1 MKTALIGIFAFAFAI
16 AANAQITLTKRTIT
30 TTGTATVAATPDK
43 ADVQL
48 GVTTQ
53 AVTAQDAST
62 QNATQVSSVLNAIR
76 GVLGA
81 NASIKTISYSLNAIY
96 NNPPLGQTAVVV
108 GYAAT
113 NIVDATMTDLTLV
126 GKVIDAGIGA
136 GANRVQGITFG
147 LQNPDPVQQ
156 QALKAAAASALT
168 QAKAIASGLGVN
180 VGNVLQASQ
189 GGSVSSGTV
198 LAGAAAAPT
207 TPIEPGAIQVTA
219 SVSIQVE
226 IT

>member
-1 MKTALIGIFAFAFAI
+1 MKTALIGIFAFAI

-62 QNATQVSSVLNAIR
+62 QNAAQVSSVLNAIR

-81 NASIKTISYSLNAIY
+81 NASIKTISYTLSAIY
-96 NNPPLGQTAVVV
+96 NNPPQGQTAVVV
-108 GYAAT
+108 GYVAT

-189 GGSVSSGTV
+189 GGSISSGTV
-198 LAGAAAAPT
+198 LAGVAAAPT
-207 TPIEPGAIQVTA
+207 TPIEPGAIQVSA
-219 SVSIQVE
+219 SVTIQVE

>member
-1 MKTALIGIFAFAFAI
+1 MKTVLIGIFAFAI

-62 QNATQVSSVLNAIR
+62 QNAAQVSSVLNAIR

-81 NASIKTISYSLNAIY
+81 NASIKTISYTLSAIY
-96 NNPPLGQTAVVV
+96 NNPPQGQTAVVV
-108 GYAAT
+108 GYVAT

-156 QALKAAAASALT
+156 QALKAAAAAALT
-168 QAKAIASGLGVN
+168 QAKTIASGLGVN

-189 GGSVSSGTV
+189 GGSISSGTV
-198 LAGAAAAPT
+198 LAGVAAAPT
-207 TPIEPGAIQVTA
+207 TPIEPGAIQVSA
-219 SVSIQVE
+219 SVTIQVE

>member
-1 MKTALIGIFAFAFAI
+1 MKTALIGIFAFAI

-62 QNATQVSSVLNAIR
+62 QNAAQVNSVLNAIR

-81 NASIKTISYSLNAIY
+81 NASIKTISYSLSAIY
-96 NNPPLGQTAVVV
+96 NNPPQGQTAVVV
-108 GYAAT
+108 GYVAT

-156 QALKAAAASALT
+156 QALKAAAAAALT

-189 GGSVSSGTV
+189 GGSVSSGNV
-198 LAGAAAAPT
+198 LAGVAAAPA
-207 TPIEPGAIQVTA
+207 TPIEPGAIQVSA
-219 SVSIQVE
+219 SVTIQVE

>member
-1 MKTALIGIFAFAFAI
+1 MKTVLIGIFAFAI

-30 TTGTATVAATPDK
+30 TPGTATVAATPDK

-62 QNATQVSSVLNAIR
+62 QNAAQVSSVLNAIR

-81 NASIKTISYSLNAIY
+81 NASIKTISYTLSAIY
-96 NNPPLGQTAVVV
+96 NNPPQGQTAVVV
-108 GYAAT
+108 GYVAT

-156 QALKAAAASALT
+156 QALKAAAAAALT
-168 QAKAIASGLGVN
+168 QAKTIASGLGVN

-189 GGSVSSGTV
+189 GGSISSGTV
-198 LAGAAAAPT
+198 LAGVAAAPT
-207 TPIEPGAIQVTA
+207 TPIEPGAIQVSA
-219 SVSIQVE
+219 SVTIQVE

>member
-1 MKTALIGIFAFAFAI
+1 MKTALIGIFAFAI
-16 AANAQITLTKRTIT
+16 AANAQTTLTKRTIT
-30 TTGTATVAATPDK
+30 TTGNATVAAQPDK

-62 QNATQVSSVLNAIR
+62 QNATQVSSVLSAIR

-81 NASIKTISYSLNAIY
+81 NASIKTISYTLNAIY
-96 NNPPLGQTAVVV
+96 NNPPQGQTAVVV
-108 GYAAT
+108 GYVAT

-126 GKVIDAGIGA
+126 GIVIDAGIGA

-168 QAKAIASGLGVN
+168 QAKTIASGLGVN
-180 VGNVLQASQ
+180 VGNVLHASQ
-189 GGSVSSGTV
+189 GGAVYTSTV
-198 LAGAAAAPT
+198 LAGATAAPA
-207 TPIEPGAIQVTA
+207 TPIEPGALQVSA
-219 SVSIQVE
+219 SVSIEVE